1 MLGEFQHIHLAS
13 MPSLNL
19 LVLGLFYLTGLVT
32 ATFPTVCPDPALS
45 SSNTTNGVC
54 VQDFT
59 LIGGALEAVHES
71 THAPTGLAV
80 DLSENIYLTYPRNF
94 ENSSNAVTIA
104 TSFTD
109 EEPWPSA
116 KFQNCQPGQNVS
128 ECFINVQ
135 NLVLDAHGQLW
146 VLDSGIPYKK
156 TAPAVT
162 GGAKVM
168 QFDAETKEL
177 VKTYVIPDDV
187 LSSGTNLNDLRIN
200 NTAGTGGFV
209 FLTDAS
215 VNGGLLA
222 LDLATGGV
230 VKRLAGQAVVKAD
243 PGYVGSYNG
252 EPIYCWNG
260 TTKSFCTTSS
270 DGIALQS
277 GQLYWGVL
285 SSRRF
290 YYVSQEIMQDFE
302 ATDDEVLAA
311 VQDPGQLGSEQ
322 AGFTADDQGRMFML
336 ASEQNAIYYVQTE
349 QSRVTEEVN
358 GVPPGGS
365 GLVAAENYYVKTLVR
380 NGLVQHADSAAILNG
395 YLYFC
400 TNQLELGPS
409 RQYNNTDNRKGPFRS
424 YRLFIDAG
432 PAV

>member
-1 MLGEFQHIHLAS
+1 MS
-13 MPSLNL
+13 SPSLP
-19 LVLGLFYLTGLVT
+19 VLGLFALSGIVVA
-32 ATFPTVCPDPALS
+32 ATFPTTCPDPALS

-71 THAPTGLAV
+71 THAPTGLAL
-80 DLSENIYLTYPRNF
+80 DLAENIYLTYPRNF
-94 ENSSNAVTIA
+94 ENSTNAVTRA
-104 TSFTD
+104 TSFTG

-116 KFQNCQPGQNVS
+116 EIQNCQPGQNVS

-135 NLVLDAHGQLW
+135 NLVLDSRGQLW
-146 VLDSGIPYKK
+146 VLDSGIPYKQ
-156 TAPAVT
+156 TAPAVS
-162 GGAKVM
+162 GGAKIM
-168 QFDAETKEL
+168 RFDPVSKEL
-177 VKTYVIPDDV
+177 VRAYPFPDGV
-187 LSSGTNLNDLRIN
+187 LSGGTNLNDLRVN
-200 NTAGTGGFV
+200 NTAGTGGFA

-215 VNGGLLA
+215 VKGGLLA
-222 LDLATGGV
+222 VDLATGGV
-230 VKRLAGQAVVKAD
+230 VKRLAGDPSVMAD
-243 PGYVGSYNG
+243 PTYVGSYNG

-260 TTKSFCTTSS
+260 TTKSYCTTSS

-277 GQLYWGVL
+277 GQVYWGVL

-290 YYVSQEIMQDFE
+290 YYIAQEILQDFN

-322 AGFTADDQGRMFML
+322 AGFTADDQGRMLML
-336 ASEQNAIYYVQTE
+336 ASEQNAIYYVQTD
-349 QSRVTEEVN
+349 QSRIAEEVN
-358 GVPPGGS
+358 GVPAGGS

-380 NGLVQHADSAAILNG
+380 NGLIQHADSAAILNG

-400 TNQLELGPS
+400 TNQLALGPS
-409 RQYNNTDNRKGPFRS
+409 RQYNNTDKRKGPFRS

>member
-1 MLGEFQHIHLAS
+1 MLS
-13 MPSLNL
+13 PKR
-19 LVLGLFYLTGLVT
+19 LGLGLLYLTGHAV
-32 ATFPTVCPDPALS
+32 ATFPSVCPDPALS

-54 VQDFT
+54 VQDFKI
-59 LIGGALEAVHES
+59 IGGALEAVHEG

-80 DLSENIYLTYPRNF
+80 DLDENIYLTYPRNF
-94 ENSSNAVTIA
+94 ENATNAVTIA
-104 TSFTD
+104 SSFTD

-116 KFQNCQPGQNVS
+116 NIQNCQPGQNVS
-128 ECFINVQ
+128 ECFINIQ
-135 NLVLDAHGQLW
+135 NLVLDAHGQFW

-156 TAPAVT
+156 TAPAIT
-162 GGAKVM
+162 GGAKIM
-168 QFDAETKEL
+168 QFDPATKEL
-177 VKTYVIPDDV
+177 VKTYLFPDDI

-200 NTAGTGGFV
+200 NTAGTGGFA

-215 VNGGLLA
+215 VKGGILA
-222 LDLATGGV
+222 VDLATGGV
-230 VKRLAGQAVVKAD
+230 VKRLAGQPSVMAD

-260 TTKSFCTTSS
+260 TAKSFCTTSS
-270 DGIALQS
+270 DGIALQG
-277 GQLYWGVL
+277 GQIYWGVL

-290 YYVSQEIMQDFE
+290 YYVPQEILQNFD

-322 AGFTADDQGRMFML
+322 AGFTADDQGRVFLL
-336 ASEQNAIYYVQTE
+336 ASEQNAIYYVQTD
-349 QSRVTEEVN
+349 QSRITEEVN
-358 GVPPGGS
+358 SVPPGGT
-365 GLVAAENYYVKTLVR
+365 GPVAAENYYVKTLVR
-380 NGLVQHADSAAILNG
+380 NGLIQHADSAAILNG

-409 RQYNNTDNRKGPFRS
+409 RQYNNADNRKGPFRS
-424 YRLFIDAG
+424 YKLFIGAG

>member
-1 MLGEFQHIHLAS
+1 
-13 MPSLNL
+13 MPSRNS
-19 LVLGLFYLTGLVT
+19 LVLCLISVVGHVT
-32 ATFPTVCPDPALS
+32 ATFPTACPDPALS
-45 SSNTTNGVC
+45 SSNNTNGVC
-54 VQDFT
+54 VQDFKI
-59 LIGGALEAVHES
+59 IGGALEAVHES
-71 THAPTGLAV
+71 TKAPTGLAV
-80 DLSENIYLTYPRNF
+80 DLDENIYLTYPRNF
-94 ENSSNAVTIA
+94 ENATNAVTIA
-104 TSFTD
+104 TGFAD

-116 KFQNCQPGQNVS
+116 EIQNCQPGQNVS

-135 NLVLDAHGQLW
+135 NLVLDAYGQLW

-156 TAPAVT
+156 TAPAVS
-162 GGAKVM
+162 GGAKIM
-168 QFDAETKEL
+168 QFDSATRDL
-177 VKTYVIPDDV
+177 VKIFLLPDDV

-200 NTAGTGGFV
+200 NTAGTGGFA

-222 LDLATGGV
+222 VDLATGGA
-230 VKRLAGQAVVKAD
+230 VKRLAGQPSVMAD

-270 DGIALQS
+270 DGIALQG
-277 GQLYWGVL
+277 GQVYWGVL

-290 YYVSQEIMQDFE
+290 YYISQEILQNFD

-322 AGFTADDQGRMFML
+322 AGFTADDQGRVFLL
-336 ASEQNAIYYVQTE
+336 ASEQNAIYYVQTD

-358 GVPPGGS
+358 GVPAGGT
-365 GLVAAENYYVKTLVR
+365 GPVAAENYYVKTLVR

-409 RQYNNTDNRKGPFRS
+409 RQYNNSDNRKGPFRS
-424 YRLFIDAG
+424 YKLFIGAG

>member
-1 MLGEFQHIHLAS
+1 
-13 MPSLNL
+13 MPSANL
-19 LVLGLFYLTGLVT
+19 LILGLLALTDLT
-32 ATFPTVCPDPALS
+32 LATFPAVCPDPALS

-54 VQDFT
+54 VQDFK

-71 THAPTGLAV
+71 THAPTGLAL
-80 DLSENIYLTYPRNF
+80 DLAENIYLTYPRNF
-94 ENSSNAVTIA
+94 ENATNAVTIA
-104 TSFTD
+104 TSFTGED
-109 EEPWPSA
+109 PWPA
-116 KFQNCQPGQNVS
+116 AEIQNCQPGQNVS

-135 NLVLDAHGQLW
+135 NLVLDARGQLW

-156 TAPAVT
+156 TAPAVS
-162 GGAKVM
+162 GGAKIM
-168 QFDAETKEL
+168 QFDPVSKGL
-177 VKTYVIPDDV
+177 VKTYLFPDDV

-200 NTAGTGGFV
+200 NTAGAGGFA

-222 LDLATGGV
+222 VDLATGGV
-230 VKRLAGQAVVKAD
+230 VKRLAGDPSVMAD
-243 PGYVGSYNG
+243 PTYVGSYNG

-270 DGIALQS
+270 DGIALQN
-277 GQLYWGVL
+277 GKIYWGVL

-290 YYVSQEIMQDFE
+290 YYVPQEILQNFE
-302 ATDDEVLAA
+302 ATDDEVVAA

-336 ASEQNAIYYVQTE
+336 ASEQNAIYYVQTD
-349 QSRVTEEVN
+349 QSRITEEVN

-365 GLVAAENYYVKTLVR
+365 GLVAAENYYVKPLVR
-380 NGLVQHADSAAILNG
+380 NGLIQHADSAAILNG